1 MAGTVVDTGDVVQKK
16 KKTELSSVLSSGGDI
31 KQINTN
37 KLIKLQF
44 RVCAMM
50 ENHGVP

>member
-16 KKTELSSVLSSGGDI
+16 KNVLSSGGDI
-31 KQINTN
+31 KQINTY

-50 ENHGVP
+50 ENHRVP